1 VVSDTNL
8 IDNDGEIYDDMQ
20 NIEIKPSDVFIH
32 IWTWKKTI
40 QKPLL
45 NFDQF
50 GLTSRKHGNAGK
62 SPVNIISPE
71 REKNVV
77 TDIQIYADQN
87 AMPLQGECIE

>member
-1 VVSDTNL
+1 MTCKILKLNHQTYL
-8 IDNDGEIYDDMQ
+8 FTYG
-20 NIEIKPSDVFIH
+20 H
-32 IWTWKKTI
+32 AKKTI

-50 GLTSRKHGNAGK
+50 GLTSRKHDNAGK

-87 AMPLQGECIE
+87 AMPLQEECIE